1 VQVKGQTQLP
11 APRSQVWATL
21 MSPDALRQ
29 ALPGCQKFEAVG
41 PDEWEATMSVG
52 LAAIKGTYSG
62 RVKLSERETEQRYRL
77 SVEGSGGGSRIR
89 GSGVI
94 SLADAPQGA
103 TLVSY
108 EGEAQVMGT
117 LAAVG
122 QRLLQPA
129 AKMMADQFFG
139 RVGAQV
145 VSPGG
150 TPPEGPTGSAQN
162 PAEGGAESEGAPP
175 EGAQNQAGEP
185 APTGAEHKEE
195 P

>member
-1 VQVKGQTQLP
+1 
-11 APRSQVWATL
+11 

-41 PDEWEATMSVG
+41 PDEWEATMTVG
-52 LAAIKGTYSG
+52 LAAIRGTYTG
-62 RVKLSERETEQRYRL
+62 RVKLSDREAEQRYRL

-94 SLADAPQGA
+94 TLDDAPRGADASQEA

-145 VSPGG
+145 GAQDQAEGV
-150 TPPEGPTGSAQN
+150 PPEGGQN
-162 PAEGGAESEGAPP
+162 QAEGGAEA
-175 EGAQNQAGEP
+175 EGAQDEAE
-185 APTGAEHKEE
+185 GAQHKEE

>member
-11 APRSQVWATL
+11 APRPQVWATL

-62 RVKLSERETEQRYRL
+62 RVKLSDREAEQRYRL

-94 SLADAPQGA
+94 TLADAPQGT

-108 EGEAQVMGT
+108 EGEAQVMGA

-122 QRLLQPA
+122 QRLMQPA
-129 AKMMADQFFG
+129 AKMLADQFFG

-145 VSPGG
+145 
-150 TPPEGPTGSAQN
+150 
-162 PAEGGAESEGAPP
+162 
-175 EGAQNQAGEP
+175 GAQDQAGEP

>member
-62 RVKLSERETEQRYRL
+62 RVKLSDREAEQRYRL

-94 SLADAPQGA
+94 TLADAPPGADAPQGA

-122 QRLLQPA
+122 QRLMQPA
-129 AKMMADQFFG
+129 AKMLADQFFG

-145 VSPGG
+145 
-150 TPPEGPTGSAQN
+150 
-162 PAEGGAESEGAPP
+162 
-175 EGAQNQAGEP
+175 GAQHQAGEP

>member
-1 VQVKGQTQLP
+1 
-11 APRSQVWATL
+11 

-62 RVKLSERETEQRYRL
+62 RVKMSEREAEQRYRL

-94 SLADAPQGA
+94 SLADAPPGADAPQGA

-139 RVGAQV
+139 RVGAQLGALDQA
-145 VSPGG
+145 GG
-150 TPPEGPTGSAQN
+150 
-162 PAEGGAESEGAPP
+162 PAPA
-175 EGAQNQAGEP
+175 GAQP
-185 APTGAEHKEE
+185 GAQPGAQHKEE

>member
-41 PDEWEATMSVG
+41 PDEWEATMTVG

-62 RVKLSERETEQRYRL
+62 RVKLSEREAEQRYRL

-94 SLADAPQGA
+94 SLADAPPGADAPQGA

-145 VSPGG
+145 ASPGG
-150 TPPEGPTGSAQN
+150 TPPEGSTGS
-162 PAEGGAESEGAPP
+162 
-175 EGAQNQAGEP
+175 AQNQAGEP